1 VTAGTT
7 ERHGHK
13 WNAET
18 CDQGHELVGCHG
30 CCELRCL
37 TCDPYTDYERLNRCC
52 TVYVYEPRD
61 LAMQTLDGTL
71 PYEETWCEN
80 ATNVLHLLNEV
91 ERLRGER
98 FDTSNVQIRDLG
110 RLAVEG
116 LTVMRDEDD
125 DEWALP
131 DLQTI
136 NRAIAAVSALV
147 SHAEDRQRFKRALR
161 RIADENTS
169 SDGFQEY
176 ARSVLAGGSARVP
189 LAKASTESLESNAL
203 AEKEGFEPSFPAKS
217 HRNRLGLPSDPSE
230 HA

>member
-1 VTAGTT
+1 
-7 ERHGHK
+7 
-13 WNAET
+13 
-18 CDQGHELVGCHG
+18 
-30 CCELRCL
+30 
-37 TCDPYTDYERLNRCC
+37 
-52 TVYVYEPRD
+52 
-61 LAMQTLDGTL
+61 
-71 PYEETWCEN
+71 
-80 ATNVLHLLNEV
+80 
-91 ERLRGER
+91 
-98 FDTSNVQIRDLG
+98 
-110 RLAVEG
+110 
-116 LTVMRDEDD
+116 MRDEDD

-203 AEKEGFEPSFPAKS
+203 AEKEGFEPSFPAK
-217 HRNRLGLPSDPSE
+217 RDGNRLGFPSE
-230 HA
+230 DPEHG